1 MIPNVVKVGLDQLV
15 INTIMEE
22 ELKKQLGE
30 YLLKLSNNGI
40 NVGSA
45 FARDMM
51 VLDILEIIKP
61 FLKEQENINTY

>member
-1 MIPNVVKVGLDQLV
+1 
-15 INTIMEE
+15 MEE

-40 NVGSA
+40 NVGSE